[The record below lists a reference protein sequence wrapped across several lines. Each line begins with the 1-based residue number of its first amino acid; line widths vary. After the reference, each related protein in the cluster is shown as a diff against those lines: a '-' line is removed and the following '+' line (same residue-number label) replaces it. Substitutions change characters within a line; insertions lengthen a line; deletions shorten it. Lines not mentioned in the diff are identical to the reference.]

1 MTKIDPRSGAPKNFP
16 QAFDASP
23 DAIPSHPGMHF
34 VETLPDGSKA
44 HAQGFSKT
52 NFAHPVDDAKQ
63 IHAPTVEK
71 KLAPVAAYPG
81 QRSRTIPGGV
91 DKNARLP
98 GACCDD

>member
-1 MTKIDPRSGAPKNFP
+1 MTKIDPRSGAPTDVP
-16 QAFDASP
+16 HAFDASP
-23 DAIPSHPGMHF
+23 GAIPSHPGMHF

-63 IHAPTVEK
+63 VHAPTVEK

-81 QRSRTIPGGV
+81 QRSRTAPGGHRQ
-91 DKNARLP
+91 KCAAP
-98 GACCDD
+98 GRVL